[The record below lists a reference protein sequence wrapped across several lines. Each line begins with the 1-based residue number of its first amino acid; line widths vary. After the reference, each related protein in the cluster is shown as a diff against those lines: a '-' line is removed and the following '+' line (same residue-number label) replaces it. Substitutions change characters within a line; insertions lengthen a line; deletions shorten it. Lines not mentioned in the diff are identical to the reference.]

1 MLPVG
6 EGFDVPSE
14 HLPASDWTWFKV
26 KPGHVLC
33 LVITSSSPCWYVGH
47 FHNRRM
53 VPCLGES
60 CELCSRGVGGQV
72 RYVFGCMEPLTARKG
87 LIELGRQ
94 AALQIKDHAP
104 VNDGLRGMTIAI
116 TRYSNSKLSR
126 LEIDFPDR
134 AAPGDM
140 WEMPEPDLRRALV
153 STWQSARCPIPAEA
167 MRAAGIREIVGSLP
181 VTGGDISG
189 AEKSG
194 PEAHRPPELSTSKT
208 AIPG

>member
-6 EGFDVPSE
+6 EGFEVPQE
-14 HLPASDWTWFKV
+14 HCPSSDWTWFKV

-33 LVITSSSPCWYVGH
+33 LVLTSAAPCWYVGH

-72 RYVFGCMEPLTARKG
+72 RYVFGCMEPLTQRKG

-94 AALQIKDHAP
+94 AALQIKDHVPAS
-104 VNDGLRGMTIAI
+104 DGLRGMTIAI

-134 AAPGDM
+134 EAPAELWDI
-140 WEMPEPDLRRALV
+140 PEPNLRRALV

-167 MRAAGIREIVGSLP
+167 MKAAGIREV
-181 VTGGDISG
+181 SG
-189 AEKSG
+189 SG
-194 PEAHRPPELSTSKT
+194 PSTAVSESGTERSGPGAHRPQEVTRSRAVL
-208 AIPG
+208 PG

>member
-1 MLPVG
+1 
-6 EGFDVPSE
+6 
-14 HLPASDWTWFKV
+14 
-26 KPGHVLC
+26 
-33 LVITSSSPCWYVGH
+33 
-47 FHNRRM
+47 
-53 VPCLGES
+53 
-60 CELCSRGVGGQV
+60 
-72 RYVFGCMEPLTARKG
+72 MEPLTARMG